1 MITLFWKQWQRGYLR
16 ELCGRNNKSNLYFKG
31 WYCANRDNNKYNRIN
46 WKMSRVTEL
55 IKGKDANVRAANVK
69 YMKNYKKETI
79 FQPIN
84 KLYPVELNNNEAK
97 LRSNWNLHMKR
108 TCPLLK
114 LFTDHGVTR
123 EVLRKYMLYILV
135 IL

>member
-1 MITLFWKQWQRGYLR
+1 
-16 ELCGRNNKSNLYFKG
+16 
-31 WYCANRDNNKYNRIN
+31 
-46 WKMSRVTEL
+46 MSRVTEL

-114 LFTDHGVTR
+114 LFTDHGVTN

>member
-1 MITLFWKQWQRGYLR
+1 
-16 ELCGRNNKSNLYFKG
+16 
-31 WYCANRDNNKYNRIN
+31 
-46 WKMSRVTEL
+46 MSRVTEL

-97 LRSNWNLHMKR
+97 LRSN
-108 TCPLLK
+108 
-114 LFTDHGVTR
+114 
-123 EVLRKYMLYILV
+123 
-135 IL
+135 

>member
-31 WYCANRDNNKYNRIN
+31 RYCANRDNNKYNRIN